1 MTDLAYYSSFEKETN
16 IPHDIA
22 NQLQTEDFV
31 GGGKYRWMS
40 A

>member
-16 IPHDIA
+16 MPNDIA
-22 NQLQTEDFV
+22 NQLQSEEFV
-31 GGGKYRWMS
+31 GGGKYMWMK